1 MSPKPDFSDVLA
13 RLPAS
18 PGVYIMRDSRGRA
31 IYVGKA
37 VNLRRRVRQYFAPS
51 SSDTRPSLGEIRSCT
66 RDVEVVVTRSEKE
79 ALLLELNFVQ
89 RLHPRLNVRLRDD
102 KDFLG
107 LRLDRSVEWPRLE
120 LVRRPKSDGAVYFG
134 PFPSASAA
142 RETLKVVNRHFKLRS
157 CRDRNFSN
165 RVRPCVQH
173 QIHRCLAPCV
183 LEVSREE
190 YMRQVE
196 YVRLFLEGRR
206 DDLLRELERR
216 MQIEAAEMEYERA
229 AVYRDQISAVERTLA
244 PQRITEVRAVDQDVI
259 GLHREGNLV
268 QLVVLEVRSG
278 RLAGRRD
285 YSFSRQEAPDGD
297 LVASFLLQR
306 YTVGKATIPDEV
318 VVPCS
323 LPASSAVAEILSEQ
337 RGRKAV
343 RVIRPRRGPRRDQ
356 TRLAE
361 LNARQ
366 AFEAGFGEQRAL
378 EERLAALQR
387 RLRLPD
393 PPRRIECV
401 DIAHLGGRDA
411 VGAIGAV
418 VDGAV
423 ARGQGRRYRIRSAAA
438 GDDYAAIAEVLSRR
452 FRRAARDVEKWRAPD
467 LLVVDGG
474 RGQLDRAVAVLE
486 ELGFAAQ
493 PVVALA
499 KARRDD
505 ESAKSDRVFL
515 PGRKNPIPLRSG
527 TSSLFLLAA
536 ARDEAHRL
544 ANTFQRKTRAR
555 RAVRSK
561 LDDVPGVGPGLKK
574 ELIAAFGSPRGV
586 RNASPEDLLAVPGVG
601 PAIAARI
608 RGHLAAEGE
617 K

>member
-1 MSPKPDFSDVLA
+1 MSPKPDLSDVLA

-18 PGVYIMRDSRGRA
+18 PGVYVMRDSRGRA

-102 KDFLG
+102 KDFLS
-107 LRLDRSVEWPRLE
+107 LRLDRTAKWPRLE
-120 LVRRPKSDGAVYFG
+120 LVRRPRSDGAAYFG

-142 RETLKVVNRHFKLRS
+142 RETLKLVNRHFKLRS

-183 LEVSREE
+183 FEVSREE

-216 MQIEAAEMEYERA
+216 MQCEAAAMEYERA
-229 AVYRDQISAVERTLA
+229 AVHRDQISAVERTLA
-244 PQRITEVRAVDQDVI
+244 PQRVTEVRDVDQDVV
-259 GLHREGNLV
+259 GLHRQGDLV

-285 YSFSRQEAPDGD
+285 YSFSRQEAPDED

-306 YTVGKATIPDEV
+306 HTVGKAAIPDEV
-318 VVPCS
+318 VVPCE

-337 RGRKAV
+337 RGGKAV
-343 RVIRPRRGPRRDQ
+343 RLIYPRRGPRRDQ
-356 TRLAE
+356 ARLAE

-393 PPRRIECV
+393 SPRRIECV

-411 VGAIGAV
+411 VGAIGTV

-423 ARGQGRRYRIRSAAA
+423 ARGEGRRYRIRSAAA

-452 FRRAARDVEKWRAPD
+452 FRRAAQDTEKWRAPD

-474 RGQLDRAVAVLE
+474 RGQLDRAVAALE

-505 ESAKSDRVFL
+505 ESTKSDRVFL

-527 TSSLFLLAA
+527 TSPLLLLAA

-544 ANTFQRKTRAR
+544 ANTYQRKTRAR
-555 RAVRSK
+555 RTVRSK
-561 LDDVPGVGPGLKK
+561 LDDVPGVGPKLKK
-574 ELIAAFGSPRGV
+574 ELIAACGSPRGV
-586 RNASPEDLLAVPGVG
+586 RDALLEDLLAVPGVG
-601 PAIAARI
+601 PAIAERI
-608 RGHLAAEGE
+608 RDHLGAENKE
-617 K
+617 